1 MYELGLVVVGL
12 IVFNHIF
19 PMLRNLNDLF
29 ESWISVKL
37 MRYAT
42 QIAQEQA
49 NAEQYNTP
57 PQNTNAIGFSVE
69 DDSYFDEN

>member
-49 NAEQYNTP
+49 KAEQYNNP

-69 DDSYFDEN
+69 DNNYFDEN